1 MGCSVEGRV
10 DRGRS
15 ARRSGPGE
23 RTLNRVPARAPR
35 AASDSNDTIQTEET
49 EAAMERM
56 EGRRALVTG
65 AASGIGRASAL
76 RLAEEGAR
84 VFCADIAA
92 DAAKETAEQIR
103 ASGGAA
109 ASGGVDV
116 ADLASCEAAVAAAFE
131 ALGGLDTL
139 CNIAGILQPGHTTEL
154 APELFDRTVA
164 INLSGTFYMCRS
176 ALPHL
181 LDGGGAIVNM
191 ASAAALQGVPYNAAY
206 CASKAGVVGL
216 TQSLAAEYARRN
228 VRVNCICPGG
238 VLTPMTQAGF
248 AVDDLDPALMARTAP
263 LMPRLGS
270 PEEIAALVTYLASD
284 EAGYMTGE
292 AVRIDGGQ
300 VA

>member
-1 MGCSVEGRV
+1 MHR
-10 DRGRS
+10 
-15 ARRSGPGE
+15 
-23 RTLNRVPARAPR
+23 L
-35 AASDSNDTIQTEET
+35 
-49 EAAMERM
+49 

-65 AASGIGRASAL
+65 AASGIGRATAI

-84 VFCADIAA
+84 LFCADIAV

-103 ASGGAA
+103 SAGGEA
-109 ASGGVDV
+109 ASGVVDV
-116 ADLASCEAAVAAAFE
+116 AELASCEACVDAAVG
-131 ALGGLDTL
+131 ALGGLDVL
-139 CNIAGILQPGHTTEL
+139 CNVAGILRPGHTTEL
-154 APELFDRTVA
+154 EASLFDLTVA

-216 TQSLAAEYARRN
+216 TQSLAAEYARRG
-228 VRVNCICPGG
+228 VRVNCVCPGG
-238 VLTPMTQAGF
+238 VMTPMTQAGF
-248 AVDDLDPALMARTAP
+248 AVEGMDVGLMARTAP
-263 LMPRLGS
+263 LMPRIGT
-270 PEEIAALVTYLASD
+270 PEEIAALVAYLASD
-284 EAGYMTGE
+284 EAAYMTGE